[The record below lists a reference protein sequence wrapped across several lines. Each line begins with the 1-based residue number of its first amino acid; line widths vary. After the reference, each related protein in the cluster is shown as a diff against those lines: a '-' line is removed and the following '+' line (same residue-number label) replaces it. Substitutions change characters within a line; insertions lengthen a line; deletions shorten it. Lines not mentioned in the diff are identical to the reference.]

1 MYIMYRKAGFKREIL
16 IFLMKTFPL
25 MALAGRL
32 FKITELLVA
41 PLLKTL
47 MWSMQ
52 SPLGETIGIA
62 HIPPTRAE

>member
-1 MYIMYRKAGFKREIL
+1 
-16 IFLMKTFPL
+16 

-62 HIPPTRAE
+62 HIPPTRGEEIVHQ